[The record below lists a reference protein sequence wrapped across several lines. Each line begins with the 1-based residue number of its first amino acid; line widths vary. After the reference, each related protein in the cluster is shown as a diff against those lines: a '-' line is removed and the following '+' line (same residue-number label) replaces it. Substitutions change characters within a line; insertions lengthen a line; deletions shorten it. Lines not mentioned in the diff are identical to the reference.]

1 MRRWASPRRPAA
13 GTMPRAARF
22 TTFSRSGGL
31 CQDAPRKA
39 SSMAVRP
46 PRSWSEPGR
55 DGGSVRRTGPSG
67 SVMPCA
73 GSSSQPSW
81 LRARPRRLARRW
93 VIRSGAHRPGRRGL
107 SIPRSEIT
115 MQGSRLAGA
124 PSSTRPIPST
134 RPSGWDGSAMC
145 TSKRKQRSR
154 QSPRSSKPSSSS
166 PSSRFAQL
174 LGIFTV
180 MLGEARRVTGNLE
193 MAAELTRQGLEVTSR
208 THWPFGVGW
217 AQLVLGR
224 IAQAR
229 GDFSEAETRLGE
241 ALRAFDSMENRY
253 FGARAYLDLA
263 KLAHVKGDR
272 AAIASHLGEARRR
285 FQELAVPRYVE
296 LGETLAAALLP

>member
-1 MRRWASPRRPAA
+1 MLLERAGEGWWVGPAHWAIGLSHALRGEFEPALVA
-13 GTMPRAARF
+13 QG
-22 TTFSRSGGL
+22 
-31 CQDAPRKA
+31 KA
-39 SSMAVRP
+39 SAIGEAVGDPQLRC
-46 PRSWSEPGR
+46 SSAWATGVVYSALG
-55 DGGSVRRTGPSG
+55 DHDAGIAACRRALEHSPDPLDTAIGLG
-67 SVMPCA
+67 
-73 GSSSQPSW
+73 W
-81 LRARPRRLARRW
+81 LGYAYVEKGEAEQA
-93 VIRSGAHRPGRRGL
+93 I
-107 SIPRSEIT
+107 
-115 MQGSRLAGA
+115 A
-124 PSSTRPIPST
+124 PLEQAIQQLT
-134 RPSGWDGSAMC
+134 
-145 TSKRKQRSR
+145 QF
-154 QSPRSSKPSSSS
+154 
-166 PSSRFAQL
+166 RFAQL

-193 MAAELTRQGLEVTSR
+193 SAAELTRQGLEVTSR

-285 FQELAVPRYVE
+285 FQEMAIPRYIE
-296 LGETLAAALLP
+296 LGEALSAALLP

>member
-1 MRRWASPRRPAA
+1 M
-13 GTMPRAARF
+13 
-22 TTFSRSGGL
+22 L
-31 CQDAPRKA
+31 
-39 SSMAVRP
+39 
-46 PRSWSEPGR
+46 
-55 DGGSVRRTGPSG
+55 
-67 SVMPCA
+67 
-73 GSSSQPSW
+73 
-81 LRARPRRLARRW
+81 
-93 VIRSGAHRPGRRGL
+93 
-107 SIPRSEIT
+107 
-115 MQGSRLAGA
+115 GSRLAWRALEHSPDPLDTAIGLGWVGYVYVEKEAAEQAIA
-124 PSSTRPIPST
+124 PLEQAIQQLT
-134 RPSGWDGSAMC
+134 
-145 TSKRKQRSR
+145 QF
-154 QSPRSSKPSSSS
+154 
-166 PSSRFAQL
+166 RFAQL

-285 FQELAVPRYVE
+285 FQEMAIPRYIE
-296 LGETLAAALLP
+296 LGEALSAALLP